1 MHTRHTTAR
10 TIVHLLCVL
19 FTALAL
25 PAHAGRYWLGKTA
38 DALFSETGNWATA
51 SGGTAGASAPDS
63 TTSSTYFY
71 DLAYYTTV
79 TCAFD
84 NVYTVANTVYV
95 GTASDKPFVWS
106 ARDASFGLDASGSEF
121 QLGCNSKTPD
131 YLQIESGTYKFG
143 TTRIGYTTGATVG
156 LTMNGGTLSANKLR
170 VSGGKSGVNGT
181 LTINGGTVT
190 TSATGDDVF
199 MICDQPDT
207 KGTLVIDGGA
217 LTTTSGNQ
225 VCIGGVDEID
235 AKIYVNTGGVW
246 NAKALLLGGKRRDTT
261 YSVTNAVTTLTVNG
275 GTLNLEG
282 ENGIGFAE
290 GEGSYAEM
298 IVNDGAV
305 NCNYGYFYV
314 AERAPG
320 ALTINGGTFTMASNS
335 SGGLTFG
342 RSTSAPGILTLN
354 GGVLATSKLR
364 LDKLNKAGSKAIFNG
379 GTLKALN
386 ATTSFI
392 NASDYIDCIIDEG
405 GLIIDTDY
413 DITIKHDL
421 VGVGKIV
428 KKGTGT
434 LTLSGNNTYK
444 GGIEFDGANSGEVV
458 EGDNTYNASNPKPAD
473 GGKEGIDVSAGG
485 DLGTIVLHGAK
496 LEGWLKDADFMTN
509 YSSKYGASGTAS
521 LERPTVL
528 KVYNGDEE
536 AEYTNLETGKAYTK
550 TLGGV
555 EFTFTT
561 EDLAPRTFRID
572 TPSGTPADNVRDVG
586 SWPLMGG
593 GKMNQGVILRGG
605 HLDGFL
611 SATAEQRTASYL
623 TTLGLKT
630 EIDLRKFGLDE
641 PGEYEGVTTSFA
653 ADNCAF
659 YNFGLGYDAANGT
672 QIGADDNGNFTNQV
686 HNFFSTL
693 GTQGRLPAY
702 FHCRIGTDRTG
713 VMGMLLLGLMGVD
726 EEVIYRDYLMSNFA
740 NIGGT
745 RGREVPETFLRYL
758 LRGNCNDGKYV
769 YDDNDYGLSVA
780 ARCRA
785 YIEMCGVTTEEIG
798 RITMALSGETPDQVL
813 ERVNAYETAN
823 EVRTVSYVPY
833 EGSSTTNAMHR
844 FAKSATAILPRE
856 TPTKP
861 GYAFKGWDVA
871 NEVDNGDGTAVVYA
885 IWEVAARYWS
895 DENGDEARFADGQS
909 WIPAPES
916 GLQADDLL
924 VLNKGVDKVAKMEY
938 GDAVTVSK
946 LYVGWGTLDAGA
958 NMSAADDKGGRLDMT
973 GGTLNVADEFYIGAG
988 FSDKSNNVVNV
999 TGGHVTAGRLR
1010 TGDCASDGGKSNTL
1024 NISGSETVFETT
1036 KEETRLSNFSGGT
1049 TYVNVTDGAQFTS
1062 SQKLYVGY
1070 SGKATMVVSNA
1081 TVDVVAAAIAN
1092 GGGSAG
1098 TVVLQDGGVVNN
1110 NGSLHIGNGSGA
1122 VGDLTINGGAWTNS
1136 SDVVRVGSASGGT
1149 GTLTVNAGEFYFDK
1163 VMRVGS
1169 GGYGRL
1175 VIGGTGVVV
1184 DGTSGDTY
1192 LCFGSSDSII
1202 RLNAGGKLQLRSI
1215 LRDNNANGV
1224 VEFNGGEMIKPV
1236 EQGAYGW
1243 VVGSTAIDE
1252 HHIVRIL
1259 TGGMVFDTAGY
1270 KSKING
1276 SVICQE
1282 NSGGIRKKGEGTLT
1296 IAPNSGRTVS
1306 FNGPIYVEAGT
1317 LEFGNGVQFPEDGF
1331 VDVVRVAPGATLK
1344 LPQGTVLTC
1353 RVWDIEGGIEGGT
1366 VTQEPDYN
1374 SKVASMIVWTGAAD
1388 DNDIWNPENYRVCDQ
1403 YGRTMYEQ
1411 PIVITADT
1419 PITVPHGADLPS
1431 FEGLNDVSY
1440 EITQDIEGMTVPDF
1454 LATAA
1459 AWYDP
1464 SDGNTLKFDE
1474 NNKVTGIQNKGSV
1487 GTALDLVLRD
1497 SSKGGGVISNDKF
1510 FGKASIYLSNASGY
1524 LSSGY
1529 FPADVQASGPRTLF
1543 AVANGTDMC
1552 FISSAQH
1559 NDHEE
1564 GRSLLLAHSDG
1575 SFGFGYQVSTY
1586 NGSSWGKTRATFTRT
1601 VNEPYVYSGRTQ
1613 LGEGGY
1619 NTIMSSAID
1628 ASGNENGN
1636 TVQDC
1641 YMPIPEEG
1649 ENPQLRSFYGTFDIG
1664 WWTADAKGY
1673 LGEALIFT
1681 NALSD
1686 AQMSE
1691 VQHYLKAK
1699 WLTMG
1704 LPEYDR
1710 IVLNADVD
1718 LRGTTRTLEALY
1730 GSGSFANGTIVING
1744 TLTIAVGS
1752 DGSVVAPSFDNLV
1765 LGPNSKL
1772 VVKGA
1777 KNLPTQSTI
1786 DIIPCNSLNGEFKV
1800 LEGDNNVVV
1809 RAYYA
1814 DDRVCARREAGFV
1827 LRMR

>member
-1 MHTRHTTAR
+1 MSTRKPSSIATK
-10 TIVHLLCVL
+10 IVAT
-19 FTALAL
+19 FAIAALSLSAF
-25 PAHAGRYWLGKTA
+25 AGRYWLGKTA

-51 SGGTAGASAPDS
+51 SGGNAGASIPGDGS
-63 TTSSTYFY
+63 TGTTYFRN
-71 DLAYYTTV
+71 YTNGRCV
-79 TCAFD
+79 FGAL
-84 NVYTVANTVYV
+84 YTVPDAVRIDTQNET
-95 GTASDKPFVWS
+95 PFVWS
-106 ARDASFGLDASGSEF
+106 ATDPSYGMISSANGLRVCEDS
-121 QLGCNSKTPD
+121 SKSPAWLRID
-131 YLQIESGTYKFG
+131 SGTYTMPHLRLGYADNAKVGLILNGGNLTVTDARIADKAGVDATLQIFAG
-143 TTRIGYTTGATVG
+143 TFKATSSFYASDIANSTNLIQIKGGTLDTTGPDYVRIGRSNDSAARIQLDSGAWNTKAFLVG
-156 LTMNGGTLSANKLR
+156 GNTKEGNNTYSNVTAEIVVNGGTLTATENCFIGANTGENV
-170 VSGGKSGVNGT
+170 VSRMIVNNGEVHINANCLYVGDYGPGELTVNGGFLQLKNSDYGLNIGHKKSGKDVGVFT
-181 LTINGGTVT
+181 LNGGTVT
-190 TSATGDDVF
+190 LPKF
-199 MICDQPDT
+199 
-207 KGTLVIDGGA
+207 
-217 LTTTSGNQ
+217 
-225 VCIGGVDEID
+225 
-235 AKIYVNTGGVW
+235 
-246 NAKALLLGGKRRDTT
+246 
-261 YSVTNAVTTLTVNG
+261 
-275 GTLNLEG
+275 
-282 ENGIGFAE
+282 
-290 GEGSYAEM
+290 
-298 IVNDGAV
+298 
-305 NCNYGYFYV
+305 
-314 AERAPG
+314 
-320 ALTINGGTFTMASNS
+320 
-335 SGGLTFG
+335 
-342 RSTSAPGILTLN
+342 
-354 GGVLATSKLR
+354 R
-364 LDKLNKAGSKAIFNG
+364 LDNVQQGSQVIFNG
-379 GTLKALN
+379 GTLKSTKANEEFLN
-386 ATTSFI
+386 E
-392 NASDYIDCIIDEG
+392 SDNLVCTIAEG
-405 GLIIDTDY
+405 GLTVDTDY

-458 EGDNTYNASNPKPAD
+458 EGDNTYNASKPKPAN

-496 LEGWLKDADFMTN
+496 LEGWLKDAGFMTN
-509 YSSKYGASGTAS
+509 YSSEYGANGTAS

-528 KVYNGDEE
+528 KVYNGNDE
-536 AEYTNLETGKAYTK
+536 AEYTNLETGKAYTN

-555 EFTFTT
+555 EFSFTT

-593 GKMNQGVILRGG
+593 RKMNQGVILRGG
-605 HLDGFL
+605 HLDHFVN
-611 SATAEQRTASYL
+611 ATDEQRAASFL

-630 EIDLRKFGLDE
+630 EIELRKAGRDLPDAYKNADNE
-641 PGEYEGVTTSFA
+641 VTAEKSFA
-653 ADNCAF
+653 AGDCA
-659 YNFGLGYDAANGT
+659 YVYCGLDWGDDKGT

-726 EEVIYRDYLMSNFA
+726 EDVIYRDYLMSNFA

-745 RGREVPETFLRYL
+745 RGRDVPETFLRYL

-813 ERVNAYETAN
+813 ARVNAYETAN

-856 TPTKP
+856 TPTKA
-861 GYAFKGWDVA
+861 GYTFKGWDVA

-885 IWEVAARYWS
+885 IWEVSARYWS

-909 WIPAPES
+909 WFPAPES
-916 GLQADDLL
+916 SLQAGDLL

-958 NMSAADDKGGRLDMT
+958 TMSAADDKGGRLDMT

-988 FSDKSNNVVNV
+988 YSDKSNNVVNV

-1049 TYVNVTDGAQFTS
+1049 TYVNVTDGALFTS

-1092 GGGSAG
+1092 GGGSTG

-1110 NGSLHIGNGSGA
+1110 DGSLYIGNGSGA
-1122 VGDLTINGGAWTNS
+1122 VGDLTINGGAWTNT

-1163 VMRVGS
+1163 IMRVGS

-1184 DGTSGDTY
+1184 DGTSGNDY

-1202 RLNAGGKLQLRSI
+1202 RLNVGGKLQLRSI
-1215 LRDNNANGV
+1215 LRDNSANGV

-1236 EQGAYGW
+1236 EQGAYGGA
-1243 VVGSTAIDE
+1243 VGSTVIDE
-1252 HHIVRIL
+1252 HHTVRIL

-1270 KSKING
+1270 NSKING

-1282 NSGGIRKKGEGTLT
+1282 NCGGIRKKGAGKLT
-1296 IAPNSGRTVS
+1296 IAPNSDKTVS
-1306 FNGPIYVEAGT
+1306 FNGPIYVETGT
-1317 LEFGNGVQFPEDGF
+1317 LEFGNGVQFPADGF

-1353 RVWDIEGGIEGGT
+1353 RVWDIEGSIDGGT
-1366 VTQEPDYN
+1366 VTQELDYGL
-1374 SKVASMIVWTGAAD
+1374 KFASMIVWTGAAGD
-1388 DNDIWNPENYRVCDQ
+1388 GDIWNPENYRVCDQ

-1411 PIVITADT
+1411 PIAITADT

-1431 FEGLNDVSY
+1431 FEGMNDVSY
-1440 EITQDIEGMTVPDF
+1440 EITQDIEGVVVPDF

-1464 SDGNTLKFDE
+1464 SDGNTLTFDE

-1487 GTALDLVLRD
+1487 GSDLDLVLR
-1497 SSKGGGVISNDKF
+1497 SSNTGGGVISNDKF
-1510 FGKASIYLSNASGY
+1510 FGKASIYLNNASGY
-1524 LSSGY
+1524 RSSGY

-1552 FISSAQH
+1552 FISAAQH
-1559 NDHEE
+1559 NDNEE
-1564 GRSLLLAHSDG
+1564 GRSLLLAHSG
-1575 SFGFGYQVSTY
+1575 SSFGFGYQVSIY
-1586 NGSSWGKTRATFTRT
+1586 NGSSWKTTRATFTRT

-1628 ASGNENGN
+1628 AAGNENGN
-1636 TVQDC
+1636 TVPDC
-1641 YMPIPEEG
+1641 YMPIPTEG

-1664 WWTADAKGY
+1664 WWTDDSKGY

-1691 VQHYLKAK
+1691 VQSYLKAK
-1699 WLTMG
+1699 WLTME

-1718 LRGTTRTLEALY
+1718 LHGTTRTFRKL
-1730 GSGSFANGTIVING
+1730 SGGGAFLDGTVVLTGDLVVTVNPDRTVVAPRFDRLQLGPNARLVING
-1744 TLTIAVGS
+1744 VKNLS
-1752 DGSVVAPSFDNLV
+1752 DRHAIDILSFAACEGRFASVVGDRN
-1765 LGPNSKL
+1765 
-1772 VVKGA
+1772 
-1777 KNLPTQSTI
+1777 TQVI
-1786 DIIPCNSLNGEFKV
+1786 LC
-1800 LEGDNNVVV
+1800 
-1809 RAYYA
+1809 YA
-1814 DDRVCARREAGFV
+1814 DTSVHARRDPGFRV
-1827 LRMR
+1827 IMR

>member
-1 MHTRHTTAR
+1 MSAR
-10 TIVHLLCVL
+10 KPSSIATKIAAT
-19 FTALAL
+19 FAIAALSLSAF
-25 PAHAGRYWLGKTA
+25 AGRYWLGKTA

-51 SGGTAGASAPDS
+51 SGGNAGASVPGDGS
-63 TTSSTYFY
+63 GTTYFRN
-71 DLAYYTTV
+71 YTNGRCV
-79 TCAFD
+79 FD
-84 NVYTVANTVYV
+84 ALYTVPDTVRIDTYSE
-95 GTASDKPFVWS
+95 TPFVWS
-106 ARDASFGLDASGSEF
+106 ATDSSYGMTSAANGLRVCEDS
-121 QLGCNSKTPD
+121 SKSPAWLRID
-131 YLQIESGTYKFG
+131 SGTY
-143 TTRIGYTTGATVG
+143 TMPYLRLGYADNAKVG
-156 LTMNGGTLSANKLR
+156 LILNGGNLTITDARIADKAGVDATLQILAGTFKATSSFYASDIANSTNLIQIKGGTLDTTGPDYVRIGRSNDSAARIQLD
-170 VSGGKSGVNGT
+170 SGAWNTKAFLVGGNTKESNNTYSNVTAEIVVDGGT
-181 LTINGGTVT
+181 LT
-190 TSATGDDVF
+190 ATENCF
-199 MICDQPDT
+199 I
-207 KGTLVIDGGA
+207 GA
-217 LTTTSGNQ
+217 
-225 VCIGGVDEID
+225 
-235 AKIYVNTGGVW
+235 NTGENVVSRMIVNDGEVYI
-246 NAKALLLGGKRRDTT
+246 NANCLYVGDYGPGE
-261 YSVTNAVTTLTVNG
+261 LTVNG
-275 GTLNLEG
+275 GLLQLKNSDYGLNIGHKKSGKDVGVFTL
-282 ENGIGFAE
+282 
-290 GEGSYAEM
+290 
-298 IVNDGAV
+298 
-305 NCNYGYFYV
+305 
-314 AERAPG
+314 
-320 ALTINGGTFTMASNS
+320 
-335 SGGLTFG
+335 
-342 RSTSAPGILTLN
+342 
-354 GGVLATSKLR
+354 
-364 LDKLNKAGSKAIFNG
+364 NG
-379 GTLKALN
+379 GTLKPTKNNEDFLK
-386 ATTSFI
+386 
-392 NASDYIDCIIDEG
+392 ASDNLICSIAEG
-405 GLIIDTDY
+405 GLTVDTDY
-413 DITIKHDL
+413 DITIAHDL

-444 GGIEFDGANSGEVV
+444 GGIEFDGADSGEVV
-458 EGDNTYNASNPKPAD
+458 EGDNTYNASNPKPAS

-528 KVYNGDEE
+528 KVYNGDDE

-550 TLGGV
+550 TLGGE

-726 EEVIYRDYLMSNFA
+726 EDVIYRDYLMSNFA

-813 ERVNAYETAN
+813 ARVNAYETAN

-833 EGSSTTNAMHR
+833 AGSSTTNAMHR

-861 GYAFKGWDVA
+861 GYAFKGWDVW

-916 GLQADDLL
+916 VLQAKDLL

-958 NMSAADDKGGRLDMT
+958 TMSAADDKGGRLDMT

-988 FSDKSNNVVNV
+988 YSDKSNNVVNV

-1215 LRDNNANGV
+1215 LRDNSANGV

-1236 EQGAYGW
+1236 EQGAYGYA
-1243 VVGSTAIDE
+1243 VGSTAIDE
-1252 HHIVRIL
+1252 NHIVKIL

-1270 KSKING
+1270 NSKING

-1282 NSGGIRKKGEGTLT
+1282 NSGGIRKKGAGKLT
-1296 IAPNSGRTVS
+1296 IAPSSGKTVS
-1306 FNGPIYVEAGT
+1306 FTGPIYVEAGT
-1317 LEFGNGVQFPEDGF
+1317 LEFGNGVLFPEDGF

-1353 RVWDIEGGIEGGT
+1353 RVWDIEGSIEGGT
-1366 VTQEPDYN
+1366 VTQEPDYGL
-1374 SKVASMIVWTGAAD
+1374 KFASMIVWTGAAGD
-1388 DNDIWNPENYRVCDQ
+1388 DDIWNPENYRVCDQ

-1464 SDGNTLKFDE
+1464 SDGNTLTFDE

-1487 GTALDLVLRD
+1487 GTDLDLVLRS

-1510 FGKASIYLSNASGY
+1510 FGKASIYLNNASGY
-1524 LSSGY
+1524 RSSGY

-1552 FISSAQH
+1552 FISAAQH
-1559 NDHEE
+1559 NGNEE
-1564 GRSLLLAHSDG
+1564 GRSLLLAHSG
-1575 SFGFGYQVSTY
+1575 GNFGFGYQVSTY
-1586 NGSSWGKTRATFTRT
+1586 NGTDWGKTRATFTRT
-1601 VNEPYVYSGRTQ
+1601 INEPYVYSGRTQ

-1628 ASGNENGN
+1628 AAGNENGN

-1641 YMPIPEEG
+1641 YMPIPTEG

-1664 WWTADAKGY
+1664 WFDNDSQGY

-1691 VQHYLKAK
+1691 VQSYLKAK

-1718 LRGTTRTLEALY
+1718 LRGTTRTLKALY

-1744 TLTIAVGS
+1744 TLTIAVAA
-1752 DGSVVAPSFDNLV
+1752 DGSVVAPSFDNLI
-1765 LGPNSKL
+1765 LGPNSRL

-1786 DIIPCNSLNGEFKV
+1786 DIIPFNSIEGEFKT

-1809 RAYYA
+1809 RVYYA

>member
-1 MHTRHTTAR
+1 MSTRKPSSIATK
-10 TIVHLLCVL
+10 IVAT
-19 FTALAL
+19 FAIAALSLSAF
-25 PAHAGRYWLGKTA
+25 AGRFWLGTSLDDKGQ
-38 DALFSETGNWATA
+38 ALFGDQNNWAES
-51 SGGTAGASAPDS
+51 SGGTAGATLPG
-63 TTSSTYFY
+63 SSNDGTTYFR
-71 DLAYYTTV
+71 DFLNGSIV
-79 TCAFD
+79 FNQLPSLSN
-84 NVYTVANTVYV
+84 NVRVD
-95 GTASDKPFVWS
+95 TASESPFVWR
-106 ARDASFGLDASGSEF
+106 ATEPGNGFTTTGYIRICEDAGKSPAHL
-121 QLGCNSKTPD
+121 K
-131 YLQIESGTYKFG
+131 IESGTYTAK
-143 TTRIGYTTGATVG
+143 RLQIGYADNATASLKMDGGTVYLSEESSVGCKSGCATELTINDGAEINTSSVYFYVG
-156 LTMNGGTLSANKLR
+156 ENGTAKMTMNGGRFSMANG
-170 VSGGKSGVNGT
+170 SGGGLAFCRRNDGASGTIELNG
-181 LTINGGTVT
+181 
-190 TSATGDDVF
+190 
-199 MICDQPDT
+199 
-207 KGTLVIDGGA
+207 GTLVIPNFRVEFVGGA
-217 LTTTSGNQ
+217 GSSYPN
-225 VCIGGVDEID
+225 
-235 AKIYVNTGGVW
+235 NTG
-246 NAKALLLGGKRRDTT
+246 R
-261 YSVTNAVTTLTVNG
+261 
-275 GTLNLEG
+275 
-282 ENGIGFAE
+282 
-290 GEGSYAEM
+290 
-298 IVNDGAV
+298 IV
-305 NCNYGYFYV
+305 
-314 AERAPG
+314 
-320 ALTINGGTFTMASNS
+320 
-335 SGGLTFG
+335 
-342 RSTSAPGILTLN
+342 
-354 GGVLATSKLR
+354 
-364 LDKLNKAGSKAIFNG
+364 FNG
-379 GTLKALN
+379 TEIVPNRETSSFLN
-386 ATTSFI
+386 AAANLTCTI
-392 NASDYIDCIIDEG
+392 AEG
-405 GLIIDTDY
+405 GLVVDTDFN
-413 DITIKHDL
+413 ITIKHDL

-458 EGDNTYNASNPKPAD
+458 EGDNTYDASNPKPAD

-528 KVYNGDEE
+528 KVYNGDDD
-536 AEYTNLETGKAYTK
+536 AEYTNLETGKAYTN

-561 EDLAPRTFRID
+561 EDLAPRTLRID
-572 TPSGTPADNVRDVG
+572 TPSGTPVNNVRDVG

-611 SATAEQRTASYL
+611 SATAEQRTAGYL
-623 TTLGLKT
+623 TTFGLKT

-798 RITMALSGETPDQVL
+798 RITMALSGETPDRVL
-813 ERVNAYETAN
+813 ARVDAYETAN

-861 GYAFKGWDVA
+861 GYTFKGWDVA

-885 IWEVAARYWS
+885 IREVSARYWS

-909 WIPAPES
+909 WFPAPES
-916 GLQADDLL
+916 SLQAGDLL

-958 NMSAADDKGGRLDMT
+958 TMSAADDKGGRLDMT

-988 FSDKSNNVVNV
+988 YSDKSNNVVNV

-1049 TYVNVTDGAQFTS
+1049 TYVNVTDGALFTS
-1062 SQKLYVGY
+1062 SQNLYVGY

-1081 TVDVVAAAIAN
+1081 TV
-1092 GGGSAG
+1092 
-1098 TVVLQDGGVVNN
+1098 NN
-1110 NGSLHIGNGSGA
+1110 NGSLYIGNGSGA
-1122 VGDLTINGGAWTNS
+1122 VGDLTINGGAWTNAS
-1136 SDVVRVGSASGGT
+1136 GIVYIGSASGGT
-1149 GTLTVNAGEFYFDK
+1149 GTLTVNAGELYFDK
-1163 VMRVGS
+1163 GVRVGSS

-1175 VIGGTGVVV
+1175 VIGGTGVVI
-1184 DGTSGDTY
+1184 DDTEGDNY
-1192 LCFGSSDSII
+1192 ISFDSSDSVI
-1202 RLNAGGKLQLRSI
+1202 RLNAGGTLRVRSI
-1215 LRDNNANGV
+1215 LGQNGI

-1236 EQGAYGW
+1236 EQGAYGGA
-1243 VVGSTAIDE
+1243 VGSTAIDDR
-1252 HHIVRIL
+1252 HTVKIL
-1259 TGGMVFDTAGY
+1259 TGGMVFNTAGF

-1276 SVICQE
+1276 SVFCQE

-1296 IAPNSGRTVS
+1296 IAPSDGKTVS

-1344 LPQGTVLTC
+1344 LPQDIVLTC
-1353 RVWDIEGGIEGGT
+1353 RVWDIEGAVDGGI
-1366 VTQEPDYN
+1366 VVQESDYN

-1388 DNDIWNPENYRVCDQ
+1388 DNDIWNPDNYRVCDQ

-1411 PIVITADT
+1411 PIAIPADT

-1464 SDGNTLKFDE
+1464 SDGDTLTFDE

-1487 GTALDLVLRD
+1487 GADLDLVLRS

-1524 LSSGY
+1524 RSSGY

-1559 NDHEE
+1559 NKNEE
-1564 GRSLLLAHSDG
+1564 GRSLLLADADYN
-1575 SFGFGYQVSTY
+1575 FGYGYQVSTY
-1586 NGSSWGKTRATFTRT
+1586 NGSGWDKTRATFTRT

-1619 NTIMSSAID
+1619 NTIMSSALD
-1628 ASGNENGN
+1628 AAGNENGN
-1636 TVQDC
+1636 TVENC
-1641 YMPIPEEG
+1641 YMPIPEAG
-1649 ENPQLRSFYGTFDIG
+1649 ENPQLMSFYGTFDMPG
-1664 WWTADAKGY
+1664 VTSRDSQGY

-1681 NALSD
+1681 NALTD

-1718 LRGTTRTLEALY
+1718 LRGTTRTLKALY

-1744 TLTIAVGS
+1744 TLTIAVAA

-1765 LGPNSKL
+1765 LGPNSRL

-1777 KNLPTQSTI
+1777 KNLHPNSTI
-1786 DIIPCNSLNGEFKV
+1786 HIIPFNSINGEFKA
-1800 LEGDNNVVV
+1800 LEGDNNVEV
-1809 RAYYA
+1809 RVYYSNGYIS
-1814 DDRVCARREAGFV
+1814 ARRESGFV
-1827 LRMR
+1827 LRLR